1 MTNKH
6 TERKFETVLVQSEKH
21 INLRV
26 VCDLIIAKI
35 SRGEMMKNDKSKV
48 R

>member
-26 VCDLIIAKI
+26 VCDLIVAKI
-35 SRGEMMKNDKSKV
+35 NRGEWNKYDKSKV